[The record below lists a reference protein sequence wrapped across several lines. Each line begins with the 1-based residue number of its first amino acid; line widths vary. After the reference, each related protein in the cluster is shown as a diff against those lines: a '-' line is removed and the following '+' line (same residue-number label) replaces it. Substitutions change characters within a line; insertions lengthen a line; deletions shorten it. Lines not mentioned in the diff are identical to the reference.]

1 MEIEVIRDVN
11 LGLFDT
17 GGGFREVRAKITID
31 DSLSPRM
38 KRHTLIFE
46 TIGACLGFAIPH
58 KERHEL
64 TDTLIDALDQ
74 LEGVSVE

>member
-1 MEIEVIRDVN
+1 MEIEVLKDKNI
-11 LGLFDT
+11 GYFDT
-17 GGGFREVRAKITID
+17 GGGYREVRAKITID
-31 DSLSPRM
+31 DSLSLRM

-46 TIGACLGFAIPH
+46 TLGACLGFAIPH

-74 LEGVSVE
+74 LEG